1 MTLENL
7 MKVVVLVV
15 AVLFHYN
22 FILNR
27 MKTANEEAIKV
38 LENLPDSDSQ

>member
-1 MTLENL
+1 

-15 AVLFHYN
+15 AVLFHYY
-22 FILNR
+22 FILSR